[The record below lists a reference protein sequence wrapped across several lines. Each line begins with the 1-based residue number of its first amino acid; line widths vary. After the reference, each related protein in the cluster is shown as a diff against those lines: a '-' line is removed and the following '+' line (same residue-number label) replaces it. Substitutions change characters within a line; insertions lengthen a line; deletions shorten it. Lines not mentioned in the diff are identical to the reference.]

1 MYKIKQ
7 FYPKGGR
14 LDNLESIDQ
23 MMIISRDKKLFC
35 NDRMEE
41 WSQRLQNTKLKGA
54 YILDDITESL

>member
-23 MMIISRDKKLFC
+23 MMIISRDKKLFF

-41 WSQRLQNTKLKGA
+41 WS
-54 YILDDITESL
+54 